1 MLMLQPA
8 LPWLSPHLLMN
19 RALLF
24 PKDEKE
30 LILWMD
36 MMGRF
41 GDAPTK
47 EECEW
52 MVLGAIHARNEL
64 FKKDFRKARQPSK
77 LALKALKNKKV
88 ERRFWTRLEARH
100 PALKFGQGKAFACA
114 GPHLVS

>member
-1 MLMLQPA
+1 
-8 LPWLSPHLLMN
+8 
-19 RALLF
+19 
-24 PKDEKE
+24 
-30 LILWMD
+30 MD

-64 FKKDFRKARQPSK
+64 FKKDFRKYVWLFILPFIVPHYIFWFRARQPSK

-100 PALKFGQGKAFACA
+100 PALKFGQGKAFAPQRMCWYVA
-114 GPHLVS
+114 LWRC